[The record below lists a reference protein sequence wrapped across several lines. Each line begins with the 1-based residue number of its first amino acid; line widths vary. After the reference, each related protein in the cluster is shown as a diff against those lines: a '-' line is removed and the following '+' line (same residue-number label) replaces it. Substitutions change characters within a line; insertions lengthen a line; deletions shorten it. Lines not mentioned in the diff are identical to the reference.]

1 MSNPWN
7 RGRVAGLVLVI
18 GAAAYAGLVGGAGL
32 TFEAT
37 PLAVGVVAVAAGL
50 IGGRRRLV
58 PIGLTVT
65 GWGLAVLA
73 VHQGTVPI
81 DRQAQAYMIGT
92 AVGLLAANAVARA
105 WALAMTGALITVLS
119 NGVAFYLAFEI
130 GAVADWP
137 LWAAVL
143 ATWGVL
149 EAVRPDEPQPDE
161 SRPSRPGLRAT
172 GS

>member
-1 MSNPWN
+1 MS
-7 RGRVAGLVLVI
+7 GRLAGLVLVI
-18 GAAAYAGLVGGAGL
+18 GAAAYAGLVGGVGL

-37 PLAVGVVAVAAGL
+37 PFAVGVVAVAAGL

-73 VHQGTVPI
+73 VHQGIVPI

-92 AVGLLAANAVARA
+92 ALGLLAANAVARA
-105 WALAMTGALITVLS
+105 WGLAMTGALLTVLS

-130 GAVADWP
+130 GAVARWP
-137 LWAAVL
+137 LWSAVL
-143 ATWGVL
+143 AAWGIL
-149 EAVRPDEPQPDE
+149 EAVRPDDQQPDQ
-161 SRPSRPGLRAT
+161 SQANRARLGAT
-172 GS
+172 RS